1 MRRLNIFL
9 DDIELGPLLMHHVCD
24 ITKQLVELADRLLD
38 IADLGL
44 ALDDE
49 GFLEVDLV
57 LVCEAQLLLLLQ
69 LVLAVVSPLFAWRGC
84 VLEGGASGLCGLL
97 FFFQRLLLQLLEF
110 GEGGFEF
117 ALQLRLSEFLRGLLF
132 LTVS

>member
-1 MRRLNIFL
+1 MKTRVKEKRKTIYIDARCCHLVQDDSKDNDDQDNGQDKQQNARLAPSTLLVVASLLKVYMRASRRIVRRLNILL
-9 DDIELGPLLMHHVCD
+9 DDIELGPLLMHHVSD

-57 LVCEAQLLLLLQ
+57 LVREA
-69 LVLAVVSPLFAWRGC
+69 
-84 VLEGGASGLCGLL
+84 
-97 FFFQRLLLQLLEF
+97 
-110 GEGGFEF
+110 
-117 ALQLRLSEFLRGLLF
+117 
-132 LTVS
+132 

>member
-1 MRRLNIFL
+1 MRASRRIVRRLNILL
-9 DDIELGPLLMHHVCD
+9 DDIELGPLLMHHVSD

-57 LVCEAQLLLLLQ
+57 LVREA
-69 LVLAVVSPLFAWRGC
+69 
-84 VLEGGASGLCGLL
+84 
-97 FFFQRLLLQLLEF
+97 
-110 GEGGFEF
+110 
-117 ALQLRLSEFLRGLLF
+117 
-132 LTVS
+132 